1 MSFGTDPFTPTTTL
15 STTTS
20 RTKTSY
26 VSNDSFQMP
35 SFTTKTGELHP
46 CESIARC
53 STSSASLPP
62 SPTLWCFANW
72 RKAQVTLSRR
82 PSPKSTSNLA
92 SHTHGPLALDVIYR
106 TPMSCQSERSS
117 SELDDPSLAS
127 LPHLFDPCW
136 TASPNWSTTY
146 CPKRF
151 PTTWQKEMSST
162 SSSSSRTPT
171 LTRSLLRA
179 YTTKTSPVFS
189 QALTLTASSPAGDWP
204 CNSSRPSWAP
214 TPTKSSQWRQL
225 LAIPPAM

>member
-1 MSFGTDPFTPTTTL
+1 MRFGTDPFTPTTML

-35 SFTTKTGELHP
+35 SFTTKTSELHP
-46 CESIARC
+46 CGSIVRC
-53 STSSASLPP
+53 STSSASPPP

-72 RKAQVTLSRR
+72 RKAQTTSSRR
-82 PSPKSTSNLA
+82 PSPRSTSNLA
-92 SHTHGPLALDVIYR
+92 SHTHGPLGLAVIYR
-106 TPMSCQSERSS
+106 TPMSCPNERSS
-117 SELDDPSLAS
+117 SELDDQSLAS
-127 LPHLFDPCW
+127 LPHLSDPCW

-146 CPKRF
+146 YPKRF

-162 SSSSSRTPT
+162 SSSSSRTPI
-171 LTRSLLRA
+171 LTRFLLRA
-179 YTTKTSPVFS
+179 YTTKTLPASSRV
-189 QALTLTASSPAGDWP
+189 LTLTASSPAGDWP

-214 TPTKSSQWRQL
+214 TLTKSSQWRQL